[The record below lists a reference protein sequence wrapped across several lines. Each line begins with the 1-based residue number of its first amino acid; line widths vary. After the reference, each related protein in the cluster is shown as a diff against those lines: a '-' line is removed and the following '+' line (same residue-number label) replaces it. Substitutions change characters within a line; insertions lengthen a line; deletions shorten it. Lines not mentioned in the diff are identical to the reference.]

1 MMMIIVMTVVLNVVP
16 ICGCPSWCQIHSSN
30 CKMDANASNG
40 SPRAGQLINNILARV
55 EELSEVI
62 SPFREN
68 SELSSINEEVARS
81 FNRGGRGHDIN
92 LQQSTA
98 MSSTGTSFATVSSI
112 EPRQYFPAMKH
123 NKRILNSS
131 SSSRKK
137 QSKMKKGPSGPF
149 IRDIVLLSGPNVNAV
164 PCQSARVNLVENG
177 HIILGFQ
184 LMKEWKGYEV
194 EMHVRNAF
202 GDKLKDHNIDIE
214 IVMSVHNTLHPPC
227 LAPNQTLNGFMVHKV
242 FKDKPIYVRPS
253 VQILEPLSN
262 RINKPEHLND
272 QEDLCIVQVCL
283 SCLPFHFFKYI
294 LLEINLRISH

>member
-16 ICGCPSWCQIHSSN
+16 ICGCPLWCQIHSSN

-62 SPFREN
+62 SPCREN

-81 FNRGGRGHDIN
+81 FNRGGRGYDIN

-98 MSSTGTSFATVSSI
+98 TSST
-112 EPRQYFPAMKH
+112 
-123 NKRILNSS
+123 
-131 SSSRKK
+131 
-137 QSKMKKGPSGPF
+137 
-149 IRDIVLLSGPNVNAV
+149 
-164 PCQSARVNLVENG
+164 
-177 HIILGFQ
+177 GFQ

-272 QEDLCIVQVCL
+272 REDLCIVQDD
-283 SCLPFHFFKYI
+283 SSDMSF
-294 LLEINLRISH
+294 